1 MRTRRRDRLRAVTI
15 MFAIG
20 FVSFHFLS
28 RTAQFTSFMQNI
40 GSACNTLLDAKI
52 AITLKTSA
60 QESLSKLPIYL
71 STLLSCFTG
80 HDILIASDMEQ
91 EIGQY
96 RLHDI
101 LKELPESLRA
111 GNHDFDV
118 YYALQ
123 AHKSSGQELAM
134 FQIDTNLRPMP
145 DGGLTNANSH
155 PC

>member
-1 MRTRRRDRLRAVTI
+1 LRSYNYVRHRI
-15 MFAIG
+15 C
-20 FVSFHFLS
+20 FLPLS
-28 RTAQFTSFMQNI
+28 QSHCPVYFSMQNI
-40 GSACNTLLDAKI
+40 GSACNTVQALRDAEI

-91 EIGQY
+91 EIRQY
-96 RLHDI
+96 RLHNI

-123 AHKSSGQELAM
+123 AHKSSGQDLAM
-134 FQIDTNLRPMP
+134 FQIDPNLRPMP